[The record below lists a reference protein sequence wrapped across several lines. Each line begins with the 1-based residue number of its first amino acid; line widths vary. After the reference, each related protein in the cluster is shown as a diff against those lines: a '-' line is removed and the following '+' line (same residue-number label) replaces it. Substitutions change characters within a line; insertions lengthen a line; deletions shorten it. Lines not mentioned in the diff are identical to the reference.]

1 MSNQM
6 RLFASA
12 LFKPLIPE
20 MLDYLV
26 AKILEQDHVVVN
38 VLIFSG
44 LLQCFIIPFYVLY
57 PSELLLAFISTPT
70 LLKACRQSSS
80 FSQKPPS
87 YWPSFFGS
95 HFTSLALESCE
106 SLNLPTSSTR
116 TPRTLSII
124 ETISLPSWAS
134 DSRRS
139 LNGIFELVELQNS

>member
-20 MLDYLV
+20 ILDYLV

-57 PSELLLAFISTPT
+57 PSKLLLAFISTPT
-70 LLKACRQSSS
+70 LLKTCRQSSS
-80 FSQKPPS
+80 F
-87 YWPSFFGS
+87 
-95 HFTSLALESCE
+95 
-106 SLNLPTSSTR
+106 
-116 TPRTLSII
+116 
-124 ETISLPSWAS
+124 
-134 DSRRS
+134 
-139 LNGIFELVELQNS
+139 